1 MYKFFIILIN
11 ILYLLILTFREEE
24 NKMKDEK
31 SIKDGSM
38 TTTKTPSLN
47 NACLYELK
55 VMDGYVKGEEVVR
68 DRFKELVRNKDRQMQ
83 EIRDRNALLPG
94 SDLPGFIPLR

>member
-1 MYKFFIILIN
+1 MSS
-11 ILYLLILTFREEE
+11 REDD
-24 NKMKDEK
+24 KIKDEI
-31 SIKDGSM
+31 SVTNGNIA
-38 TTTKTPSLN
+38 TTPSVN

-55 VMDGYVKGEEVVR
+55 IMDGYIKGEEVVR
-68 DRFKELVRNKDRQMQ
+68 DRFKEPVRNKDKQMQ